1 MTTLEAEARPITIAP
16 RPASPAGHYRF
27 SGVLRSEWTKLRSVR
42 STVWSLLTM
51 IVLTI
56 GIGVLA
62 TATVAAHWQH
72 LGLEFKLTF
81 DPVRQS
87 LTGILFGQLCLGV
100 LGVLVVS
107 AEYGTGTI
115 RATLS
120 AAPKRI
126 RVLLAKVVV
135 FGTVALVVSELLTFA
150 TFFIGQLI
158 LSGSAPDAT
167 LGQPGVLRAVVGGG
181 LYLTILA
188 MLAMGLA
195 SIIRHTAGAIS
206 AFVAILLIVPLI
218 LQALPTSIVD
228 AVGKYIPANIG
239 ATVTSTSGVASFEG
253 HNAFPPFVGLLV
265 LAVYA
270 VVALTV
276 GGWMMVRRDA

>member
-1 MTTLEAEARPITIAP
+1 MTTLETRPAPAVFSEP
-16 RPASPAGHYRF
+16 RPAGHSRF
-27 SGVLRSEWTKLRSVR
+27 SGIARSEWTKLTSVR
-42 STVWSLLTM
+42 STVWSLLAT

-62 TATVAAHWQH
+62 TATVAARWQH
-72 LGLEFKLTF
+72 LSLAFQLSF

-115 RATLS
+115 RATLT
-120 AAPKRI
+120 AAPKRTH
-126 RVLLAKVVV
+126 VLWAKVAVFGLLA
-135 FGTVALVVSELLTFA
+135 LVISELLTFA
-150 TFFIGQLI
+150 TFFIGQFI
-158 LSGSAPDAT
+158 LNGSAPHAT

-181 LYLTILA
+181 LYLTALA
-188 MLAMGLA
+188 MLALGLA

-206 AFVAILLIVPLI
+206 AYVGILLIVPLI
-218 LQALPTSIVD
+218 LQALPTSIVN
-228 AVGKYIPANIG
+228 AVGKYVPANIG

-253 HNAFPPFVGLLV
+253 HNAFPAWGG
-265 LAVYA
+265 LAVLSGYA
-270 VVALTV
+270 ALSLAV
-276 GGWMMVRRDA
+276 GAWLLVRRDA

>member
-1 MTTLEAEARPITIAP
+1 MTTLET
-16 RPASPAGHYRF
+16 RPAPILRSEPVPTGHYRL
-27 SGVLRSEWTKLRSVR
+27 SGLLRSEWTKLTSVR
-42 STVWSLLTM
+42 STVWSLLAT

-72 LGLEFKLTF
+72 LGLAFRLTF

-87 LTGILFGQLCLGV
+87 LTGLLFGQLSLGV

-115 RATLS
+115 RATF
-120 AAPKRI
+120 AASPR
-126 RVLLAKVVV
+126 RLEVLLAKVIV
-135 FGTVALVVSELLTFA
+135 FGAVALVISELLMFA

-158 LSGSAPDAT
+158 LTGYAPHAS

-181 LYLTILA
+181 LYLTCLA

-218 LQALPTSIVD
+218 LQALPTSIVN
-228 AVGKYIPANIG
+228 AVGKYVPANIG

-253 HNAFPPFVGLLV
+253 HNAFPPWAGLGLL
-265 LAVYA
+265 AGYA
-270 VVALTV
+270 AVALV
-276 GGWMMVRRDA
+276 IGGWLLVRRDA